1 MRSEYCER
9 NYDDYEARIEATEAR
24 REAMERFCPPVG
36 TAKAVTP
43 DDCYWHELLT
53 SAAALLEEI
62 NKRDG
67 FPDDP
72 AKRLAALYRE
82 QAAGFCAEMHFPPLK
97 FVRGG

>member
-1 MRSEYCER
+1 MRYEYCEKDIGEMEDR
-9 NYDDYEARIEATEAR
+9 LHATETR
-24 REAMERFCPPVG
+24 REAIERFCPPVG
-36 TAKAVTP
+36 PAKAVTP
-43 DDCYWHELLT
+43 DDLMWHELLT
-53 SAAALLEEI
+53 SAASLLEEI

-82 QAAGFCAEMHFPPLK
+82 QSAGFCAEMHFPPLK

>member
-1 MRSEYCER
+1 MRYEYCEKDIGEMEDR
-9 NYDDYEARIEATEAR
+9 LHATESR
-24 REAMERFCPPVG
+24 REAMERFSPPVG
-36 TAKAVTP
+36 PAKVVTP
-43 DDCYWHELLT
+43 DDLMWHELLT
-53 SAAALLEEI
+53 SAASLLEEI

-82 QAAGFCAEMHFPPLK
+82 QAAGLYASMHFPPLK